1 MVAID
6 EHTVTIQ
13 PDKADDRGLG
23 LPKFPRLIFLDTNIV
38 QNLWSFGGYVYDDS
52 PTPSMESRLSASG
65 DRFSED
71 ICALADLMALGH
83 RAGWPIAVSSRTLA
97 ELQATP
103 RPEKRYALTNWGMEL
118 AYYFSAQF
126 DDSRDAIESSSY
138 SEISHFTHIQR
149 RLLSELLNYIPQEAD
164 RQLIIDALEYGCD
177 IFLTMD
183 YKTVWQYRDEVSRFG
198 IQVMRPAEFLEHIRP
213 SAGLLR

>member
-13 PDKADDRGLG
+13 PEKADDRGLG
-23 LPKFPRLIFLDTNIV
+23 LPKLPRLVFLDTNVV
-38 QNLWSFGGYVYDDS
+38 QNLRSFGEYVYDDS

-65 DRFSED
+65 DRFSVD
-71 ICALADLMALGH
+71 IRALADLMALGH

-103 RPEKRYALTNWGMEL
+103 QPEKRYALTNWGMEL

-126 DDSRDAIESSSY
+126 NDSRDAIEGASY
-138 SEISHFTHIQR
+138 SGISHTQR
-149 RLLSELLNYIPQEAD
+149 RLLSELLSYMPQEAD
-164 RQLIIDALEYGCD
+164 RQLIVDALEYGCD

-183 YKTVWQYRDEVSRFG
+183 YKTVWQYRNEVSRLG
-198 IQVMRPAEFLEHIRP
+198 IRVMRPAEFLEHIRP
-213 SAGLLR
+213 WVGLLR